1 MPSTHMSAG
10 RLRAAAR
17 HAARYIQ
24 AESNAA
30 VNSRNAVPMDVGRIA
45 SSVSSTSQAVANTHT
60 QLWSEQASKLLF
72 GLAATGI
79 ACSAVVHAAEE
90 RLNPEVLHDLA
101 NDLVQGQYADKER
114 AVAMLSSMTMYI
126 DHHDVL
132 LESGV
137 LPALMSAV
145 SNPKVEPTVRVV
157 ALGCTADLFKSPDAQ
172 NYLSTHPDFLQVL
185 VQCMRGEDRWDSGP
199 EEGGLAKSH
208 AARLLSE
215 LAGYGKLHPLMVH
228 SGAAAAIADRGEQL
242 ARLSAKQDRHY
253 SSLGAVP
260 GNNLELQAVDEERFT
275 AAALFGLAGTEEG
288 LQALLQQEGQVLTGM
303 MNWAN
308 SRDPILQRYG
318 VGGVA
323 RAAVSSAR
331 GLAAVT
337 DAGGLKALVSAVSE
351 DDPQA
356 QCFAAAA
363 LGKVSSR
370 GGQGCQALIQQGAP
384 QALLSMLQQPQP
396 SKGKAQAGAKVGAQS
411 LGVRKGVYRCALR
424 GLLGAVQDPQM
435 RAALQKAQGTN
446 AVQAFLST
454 IPPQADAE
462 MTNLAGQLLK
472 QLAA

>member
-1 MPSTHMSAG
+1 MSRGPATVG
-10 RLRAAAR
+10 RLRAALRTALK
-17 HAARYIQ
+17 HANEDAKPASAIHAGLHPVYGS
-24 AESNAA
+24 AMPT
-30 VNSRNAVPMDVGRIA
+30 VA
-45 SSVSSTSQAVANTHT
+45 SSKQAAHESFAHGWC
-60 QLWSEQASKLLF
+60 QQAAKLLF
-72 GLAATGI
+72 GFAAASI
-79 ACSAVVHAAEE
+79 ACGAVEAAEE
-90 RLNPEVLHDLA
+90 RLNPEVLQDLAHDL
-101 NDLVQGQYADKER
+101 VKGQYADKER

-126 DHHDVL
+126 DHHEVL

-157 ALGCTADLFKSPDAQ
+157 ALGCTADLFKSPEAQ
-172 NYLSTHPDFLQVL
+172 NYLATHPDFLQVL

-215 LAGYGKLHPLMVH
+215 LAGYDKLHALMVR
-228 SGAAAAIADRGEQL
+228 SGAAEAVADRGEEL

-275 AAALFGLAGTEEG
+275 AAALFGLAGSPQG
-288 LQALLQQEGQVLTGM
+288 LDVLLRHPGQVLTGM
-303 MNWAN
+303 VNWAQ

-323 RAAVSSAR
+323 RAAISSGA

-337 DAGGLKALVSAVSE
+337 DAGGLEALVAALSE

-363 LGKVSSR
+363 LGRLAAR
-370 GGQGCQALIQQGAP
+370 GGQESQALIQQGAP
-384 QALLSMLQQPQP
+384 QGLLSMLQQSAGQDKGGANVGSN
-396 SKGKAQAGAKVGAQS
+396 SK
-411 LGVRKGVYRCALR
+411 GVRKGVYKCALR
-424 GLLGAVQDPQM
+424 GLLAATQDQDM
-435 RAALQKAQGTN
+435 RAALQKSQGAET
-446 AVQAFLST
+446 VQAFMSKIST
-454 IPPQADAE
+454 DGDPDLAD
-462 MTNLAGQLLK
+462 LANRLAQ